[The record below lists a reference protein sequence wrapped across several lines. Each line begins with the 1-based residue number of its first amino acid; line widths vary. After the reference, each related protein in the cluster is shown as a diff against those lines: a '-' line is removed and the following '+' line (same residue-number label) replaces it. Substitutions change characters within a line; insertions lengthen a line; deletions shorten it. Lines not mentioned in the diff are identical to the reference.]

1 MPKPVTKKHLTP
13 QEIMEICACLRNMR
27 GQGTLTEKE
36 TLLVLHVYMQLKLA
50 HLENRRKSKGKR
62 SNGQVDERAAKQLG
76 VGLSTV
82 RRKYAMLNKLLQE
95 HGIDGLKT
103 LSVENRRGKATQL
116 PTRVPTTKR
125 VLRQVRD
132 HVRMQREG
140 GHRITAVQVLDFL
153 RKHRHVDVRPSFAG
167 DGDDELDRAAALRA
181 VQRFLRR
188 AGYLRGNKHVVQ
200 ENPRHKQLLAKYL
213 KEFDANRRLPPDE
226 RLREVYLDESYID
239 RNYNRNRDSLH
250 ELDLR
255 PWQRTAA

>member
-1 MPKPVTKKHLTP
+1 MDTDD
-13 QEIMEICACLRNMR
+13 
-27 GQGTLTEKE
+27 
-36 TLLVLHVYMQLKLA
+36 
-50 HLENRRKSKGKR
+50 
-62 SNGQVDERAAKQLG
+62 DEFVPDSEVVSDDDEGELPPTHQSGHDKTCPSR

-226 RLREVYLDESYID
+226 RLRDLTSASERCVYLDESYID